1 MIKNII
7 FLISIYFLISVNAS
21 AYIDPGSGSILL
33 QALIGSLAAAGAT
46 VAIYWEKLKSFFSK
60 KIRKKEDDEK

>member
-1 MIKNII
+1 M
-7 FLISIYFLISVNAS
+7 ISVNAS